1 MNNNV
6 EIKNLNGTTVVSS
19 REVAA
24 NFEKQHKHVL
34 EKIAE
39 LIEAIQPAENPARY
53 FIASEYKDSK
63 GEMRKE
69 YLCTR
74 DGFSLLAMGFT
85 GPKAIEWKLKYIEA
99 FNMMEA
105 EMRKAPLT
113 DRPGEIAKLINALS
127 SVMQKNDSAP
137 VDVARNAQLICEQYG
152 IRLID
157 GFVRVPNYEQ
167 IGLLQ
172 G

>member
-1 MNNNV
+1 MNNKV

-34 EKIAE
+34 EKIVE
-39 LIEAIQPAENPARY
+39 LIDAIQPAENPARY

-127 SVMQKNDSAP
+127 SVMQRNDSAP
-137 VDVARNAQLICEQYG
+137 VDVARNTQLICEQYG

>member
-1 MNNNV
+1 MNNKV

-39 LIEAIQPAENPARY
+39 LIDAIQPAENPARY